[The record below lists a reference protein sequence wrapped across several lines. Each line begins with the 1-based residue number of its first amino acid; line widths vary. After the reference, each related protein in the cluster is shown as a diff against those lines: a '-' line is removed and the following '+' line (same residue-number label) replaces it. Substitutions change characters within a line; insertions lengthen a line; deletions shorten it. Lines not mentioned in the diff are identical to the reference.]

1 MIVIDTIRLALRAL
15 LRNRMRT
22 FLTMLGII
30 IGISSVIIMMSLG
43 SSLTAV
49 MSDTFSSLGTNSIS
63 VSSKWERDGGY
74 WRRLHEMDL
83 ADLDALT
90 EGCTRI
96 SAISPVAYTSMPLVF
111 GNNSH
116 SGTIE
121 GCNAAYLGLNG
132 MSLEYG
138 AMFDS
143 LDVASYAKV
152 CVIGPTVAGKLF
164 TDGENPVGQ
173 TIRCGDV
180 PVTVIGVLQHR
191 EKKFGYDFDDRI
203 IMPYTTAMKRLTGYT
218 HFDEIKIACADPSD
232 NDYTVAEIRNILRT
246 IHGLGPDDPDDI
258 DIEVQS
264 ETVEQLGEIL
274 SIVVLVLSIIA
285 GISLLVGGIGIMNI
299 MYVTVTERTREI
311 GLRKAIGA
319 RRSNIMLQ
327 FLTESVVLSLTGG
340 LLGILFGLAVYAI
353 ASALVEQLP
362 FVLNG
367 GAVAISFLVCTA
379 IGVFFGWYPARKA
392 AALDPIQALRYE

>member
-1 MIVIDTIRLALRAL
+1 MIIIDTVRLALRSL

-43 SSLTAV
+43 SSLTSV

-63 VSSKWERDGGY
+63 VSGNWERDGGY
-74 WRRLHEMDL
+74 WRKTHDMVQS
-83 ADLDALT
+83 DLDALA

-96 SAISPVAYTSMPLVF
+96 SYISPVVYTVMPLVY

-116 SGTIE
+116 NGTIE
-121 GCNAAYLGLNG
+121 GGNASYLQIGG
-132 MSLEYG
+132 MALEYG

-143 LDVASYAKV
+143 ADVGSYAKV
-152 CVIGPTVAGKLF
+152 CVIGRTVAERLF
-164 TDGENPVGQ
+164 ADGENPIGQ

-180 PVTVIGVLQHR
+180 PLTVIGVLQHR
-191 EKKFGYDFDDRI
+191 EKKFGYDFDDRVL
-203 IMPYTTAMKRLTGYT
+203 MPYTTVMKRLTGET
-218 HFDEIKIACADPSD
+218 AFDEIKIVCNNPAD
-232 NDYTVAEIRNILRT
+232 NDYTVAEIRNILRSL
-246 IHGLGPDDPDDI
+246 HGLDADAPDDVE
-258 DIEVQS
+258 IEVQS

-274 SIVVLVLSIIA
+274 SIVILVLSIIA

-319 RRSNIMLQ
+319 RRGNIMLQ

-340 LLGILFGLAVYAI
+340 LLGILSGLAVYAV
-353 ASALVEQLP
+353 ASALIEQLP
-362 FVLNG
+362 FVLNAS
-367 GAVAISFLVCTA
+367 AVAISFLVCTA

>member
-1 MIVIDTIRLALRAL
+1 MIIIDTVRLALRSL

-43 SSLTAV
+43 SSLTSV
-49 MSDTFSSLGTNSIS
+49 MSDTFSSMGTNSIS
-63 VSSKWERDGGY
+63 VSGNWERDGGY
-74 WRRLHEMDL
+74 WRKTHDMVQS
-83 ADLDALT
+83 DLDALA

-96 SAISPVAYTSMPLVF
+96 SYISPVVYTVMPLVY

-116 SGTIE
+116 NGTIE
-121 GCNAAYLGLNG
+121 GGNASCLQLGG
-132 MSLEYG
+132 MALEYG

-143 LDVASYAKV
+143 ADVGSYAKV
-152 CVIGPTVAGKLF
+152 CVIGRTVAERLF
-164 TDGENPVGQ
+164 TSGENPVGQ

-180 PVTVIGVLQHR
+180 PLTVIGVLQHR
-191 EKKFGYDFDDRI
+191 EKKFGYDFDDRVL
-203 IMPYTTAMKRLTGYT
+203 MPYTTVMKRLTGET
-218 HFDEIKIACADPSD
+218 AFDEIKIVCNNPAD
-232 NDYTVAEIRNILRT
+232 NDYTVAEIRNILRSL
-246 IHGLGPDDPDDI
+246 HGLDANAPDDVE
-258 DIEVQS
+258 IEVQS

-274 SIVVLVLSIIA
+274 SIVILVLSIIA

-319 RRSNIMLQ
+319 RRGNIMLQ

-340 LLGILFGLAVYAI
+340 LLGILFGLALYAL
-353 ASALVEQLP
+353 ASALVDQLP
-362 FVLNG
+362 FVLNAS
-367 GAVAISFLVCTA
+367 AVAISFLVCTA